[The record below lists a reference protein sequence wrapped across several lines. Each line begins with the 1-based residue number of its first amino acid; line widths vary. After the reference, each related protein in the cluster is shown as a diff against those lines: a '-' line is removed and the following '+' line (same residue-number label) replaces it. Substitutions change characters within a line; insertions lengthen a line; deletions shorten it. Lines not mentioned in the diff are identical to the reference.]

1 MGNNQN
7 NIDAQSI
14 KSQDRVALLME
25 NLWLRHKAGLKQRS
39 CNVYMVKLPP
49 LTEEEFKEIRKSD
62 VSEYDQ
68 EELFGGF
75 V

>member
-1 MGNNQN
+1 MENNHN
-7 NIDAQSI
+7 NIDVQSV
-14 KSQDRVALLME
+14 KSPDGVALLME

-39 CNVYMVKLPP
+39 CNVYMVELPP
-49 LTEEEFKEIRKSD
+49 PTEEELREARKSD
-62 VSEYDQ
+62 VAEYDQ